1 MCVCMCVC
9 VLIPCV
15 LLVTHE
21 TNRFFSSFVSSSL
34 LTLFEPCTMLSG
46 SHNLIS
52 NNIGR
57 TSQVDAALLMA
68 DLNANHITLLPF
80 TIDHLGGL
88 GHFTQQ

>member
-1 MCVCMCVC
+1 
-9 VLIPCV
+9 
-15 LLVTHE
+15 
-21 TNRFFSSFVSSSL
+21 
-34 LTLFEPCTMLSG
+34 MLSG